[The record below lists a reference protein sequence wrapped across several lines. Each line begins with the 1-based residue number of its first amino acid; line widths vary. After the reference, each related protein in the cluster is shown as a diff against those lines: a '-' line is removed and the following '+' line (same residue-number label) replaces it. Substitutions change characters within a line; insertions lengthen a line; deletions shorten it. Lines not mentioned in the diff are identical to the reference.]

1 MAHPFRFGVQIS
13 SLSPQRWREEVQRI
27 EALGY
32 SSVFMPD
39 HFGPQWEPA
48 TTLGAIAA
56 ATERLRVGTLVYDVD
71 YRHPVVLAKASATL
85 HLLSGGRHEF
95 GIGAGWMETDYR
107 EAGIPYDRA
116 ALRIERLDEALTII
130 RSMWSQEKTSFEGAH
145 YRIRDVAQAAPLPK
159 GSLPKILVGGGG
171 RKLLAVAGR
180 HADIVGINPRLVEG
194 KVTPDTP
201 RDLAPERVREKVRW
215 VREAAEAAGRDPD
228 AIELNSLTF
237 VVALTADP
245 SGIRRALAGNTGMT
259 EAQIADC
266 PLFLTG
272 SASEIRE
279 RLAKRR
285 EETGI
290 SYIVIQGRD
299 AANLEPFAEQ
309 VVAPL
314 AGS

>member
-1 MAHPFRFGVQIS
+1 
-13 SLSPQRWREEVQRI
+13 
-27 EALGY
+27 
-32 SSVFMPD
+32 
-39 HFGPQWEPA
+39 
-48 TTLGAIAA
+48 
-56 ATERLRVGTLVYDVD
+56 
-71 YRHPVVLAKASATL
+71 
-85 HLLSGGRHEF
+85 
-95 GIGAGWMETDYR
+95 
-107 EAGIPYDRA
+107 
-116 ALRIERLDEALTII
+116 
-130 RSMWSQEKTSFEGAH
+130 
-145 YRIRDVAQAAPLPK
+145 
-159 GSLPKILVGGGG
+159 
-171 RKLLAVAGR
+171 
-180 HADIVGINPRLVEG
+180 
-194 KVTPDTP
+194 
-201 RDLAPERVREKVRW
+201 
-215 VREAAEAAGRDPD
+215 
-228 AIELNSLTF
+228 